1 MAQNA
6 KSLDG
11 VLVKKA
17 HTRTRYTEKEI
28 EELRACADPDTGA
41 KFFMDHFFYIQHP
54 TKGKLL
60 FQPFEFQD
68 VL

>member
-17 HTRTRYTEKEI
+17 HTRTRYTEKEVQ
-28 EELRACADPDTGA
+28 ELTDA
-41 KFFMDHFFYIQHP
+41 KVKIVDELLA
-54 TKGKLL
+54 GK
-60 FQPFEFQD
+60 EKD
-68 VL
+68 IMTV

>member
-28 EELRACADPDTGA
+28 EELRACADQVTGA
-41 KFFMDHFFYIQHP
+41 KFFMDNFFYIQHP
-54 TKGKLL
+54 TKGKMYFNLYS
-60 FQPFEFQD
+60 
-68 VL
+68 